1 MTSAASPLKEA
12 QRRPPRPSRRRG
24 ELFIAY
30 LTHFPRKCGRGMW
43 NMSGCE
49 NAGGSL
55 LSSTFSLA
63 VNSAAAPPMPG
74 TASSAQT
81 PRCQVT
87 SLPPP
92 TLSRVRRRCRLS
104 AWRSNQGPAW
114 PSRGLPGGPR
124 RAGRAVRRDE
134 PRPPR
139 PPPQPAARPPR
150 PASPRRAGGEGGAHA
165 G

>member
-24 ELFIAY
+24 ESFIAH

-43 NMSGCE
+43 NMLGCE

-87 SLPPP
+87 SLPHPP
-92 TLSRVRRRCRLS
+92 S
-104 AWRSNQGPAW
+104 
-114 PSRGLPGGPR
+114 PGSG
-124 RAGRAVRRDE
+124 
-134 PRPPR
+134 
-139 PPPQPAARPPR
+139 AAA
-150 PASPRRAGGEGGAHA
+150 ASPPGAPIRDQRGRHVAFLEGPGERGARSGA
-165 G
+165 TSPDRKSVV